1 MRIDIVS
8 AAPAL
13 LQGLLGHS
21 IVMRAQEKGL
31 AEVHIHNL
39 HDYGIGKYKQIDD
52 YQFGGGAGM
61 VLMPEPLAE
70 CIEKL
75 KSEIS
80 YDDILYMSPDGEAFN
95 QPMANSMSLQS
106 NIMIIC
112 GHYKGID
119 QRIRDLYITKEV
131 SLGDFVL
138 SGGEI
143 PAAAIADAV
152 IRLLPGVLGNEESAL
167 TDSFQDNLLA
177 PPIYT
182 RPAEFRG
189 IKVPEVLLSGDH
201 KKIEDWRM
209 QMAMD
214 KTKNTRPDLYKFSDE
229 A

>member
-75 KSEIS
+75 KSEIL
-80 YDDILYMSPDGEAFN
+80 YDDILYMTPDGNAFD
-95 QPMANSMSLQS
+95 QPMANTMSLKN

-182 RPAEFRG
+182 RPAEFKG
-189 IKVPEVLLSGDH
+189 LKVPEILLSGDH